1 MKTYTLCLYLMGGA
15 GAGAPACLGFCDIGV
30 YDIGVCPQCG
40 QPSVNLR
47 KSIHKSEKHVRK
59 ILGGTRLGP

>member
-30 YDIGVCPQCG
+30 YDIGVCPNV
-40 QPSVNLR
+40 VNLA
-47 KSIHKSEKHVRK
+47 S
-59 ILGGTRLGP
+59 T